1 VHSREPTHLIDD
13 GITGF
18 VVPGEAEVVAAVGR
32 RVGASFRFDL
42 LRDWLKERPQR
53 GGRAEAV

>member
-1 VHSREPTHLIDD
+1 VHSQDPTQLIDD
-13 GITGF
+13 GITGLI
-18 VVPGEAEVVAAVGR
+18 VPGEAEAVAAIGR
-32 RVGASFRFDL
+32 RVGASFPFDL